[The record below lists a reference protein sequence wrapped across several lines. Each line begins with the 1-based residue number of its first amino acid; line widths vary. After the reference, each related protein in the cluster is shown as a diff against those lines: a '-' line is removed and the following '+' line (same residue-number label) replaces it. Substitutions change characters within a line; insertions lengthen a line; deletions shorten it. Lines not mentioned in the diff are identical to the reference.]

1 MPATTRRTTFLRAV
15 SRSWLGI
22 GVFAV
27 AAAEAIWV
35 APPFSVGA
43 VGSDSTSTVL
53 YFDRIV
59 SGEQL
64 ELFLGTTPKPL
75 LSLVYGPLYFAFHD
89 WRPISWA
96 AILAYGLA
104 ISAAAL
110 LVGRV
115 SRSRAAGCFTATGL
129 LASTGLLQDVSLA
142 YAVSWALLGWSL
154 AGLAATA
161 KPRRYA
167 LAGAALM
174 LAGLARQE
182 TLIITVLA
190 GACIGAAWLRARVR
204 GETPPR
210 RAWLVMIGLLALPI
224 GALHDWLLTR
234 DPFYSFAIPALGS
247 AIRAP
252 QYANTAARILTD
264 HIGPSIPLLLLAI
277 VGLAALSVRR
287 AWPPLIG
294 LVALGPGVA
303 AFLLYLGARHTY
315 LLERYALPVDIA
327 IVTAAGIGLAA
338 LAALAVPVLAPILEG
353 SLRARS
359 RGVFLAVAAVGV
371 ALALAPTVAPLDETL
386 LHRLDTDRQ
395 LVADFQSAAPTIEK
409 ALRGISRVRDM
420 PSVRNPDDVTPPA
433 KPALLLPARVY
444 PMAAVQFEL
453 PLTQVARL
461 EPSRVNGTGSYPSAG
476 QIVMHDRMVDLP
488 ASRSRFMEVD
498 RPTREGLLRLVP
510 LLANP
515 LRGLWVLR
523 IEPQA

>member
-1 MPATTRRTTFLRAV
+1 MPANTPRTTFLRVV
-15 SRSWLGI
+15 SRFWLGI

-35 APPFSVGA
+35 APPFSIGS

-53 YFDRIV
+53 YFDRIL

-96 AILAYGLA
+96 AILVYGLA

-110 LVGRV
+110 LVARV
-115 SRSRAAGCFTATGL
+115 SRSRAAAAFAATGL

-161 KPRRYA
+161 KPPRYA

-174 LAGLARQE
+174 LASLARQE

-190 GACIGAAWLRARVR
+190 GACIGAAWLQARVR
-204 GETPPR
+204 GAAPPR
-210 RAWLVMIGLLALPI
+210 RAWLVMIGVLALPI

-247 AIRAP
+247 AIRASQDP
-252 QYANTAARILTD
+252 NTAAGILTD
-264 HIGPSIPLLLLAI
+264 HIGPSMPLLLLAI
-277 VGLAALSVRR
+277 VGLAALFARR

-294 LVALGPGVA
+294 LLALGPGVA
-303 AFLLYLGARHTY
+303 GFLLYLGARHTF
-315 LLERYALPVDIA
+315 LLDRYALPVDIA
-327 IVTAAGIGLAA
+327 IIAAAGIGVDA
-338 LAALAVPVLAPILEG
+338 LVVPVLAPILEG
-353 SLRARS
+353 SLHARS
-359 RGVFLAVAAVGV
+359 RGVLLAVAAVGV
-371 ALALAPTVAPLDETL
+371 ALALAPTLAPLDRTL
-386 LHRLDTDRQ
+386 LLRVHTDRQ
-395 LVADFQSAAPTIEK
+395 LVADFQSAAPTIEE
-409 ALRGISRVRDM
+409 ALEGISRVRDM
-420 PSVRNPDDVTPPA
+420 PSVRDPDGLTPPA

-461 EPSRVNGTGSYPSAG
+461 QPTRVNGTGSYPSAG
-476 QIVMHDRMVDLP
+476 QIVMHDRIIDLP
-488 ASRSRFMEVD
+488 VSRFRFMEVD
-498 RPTREGLLRLVP
+498 RPTREGPLRLVP

-515 LRGLWVLR
+515 LRGLWILR
-523 IEPQA
+523 IEPWA